1 MMYKEMIQRKKFPAV
16 VSLFITLVVF
26 ICLSDLLPKV
36 SIGNINVKTFV
47 TLFFNTI
54 MIALCY
60 MEFSKCKVKYKYLI
74 VADQFIIHKI
84 KGQDVTVREDIK
96 LKDIEYIGKYSNYSS
111 DIHISSSKKYVC
123 STFIGSKFCCVYKAG
138 NKFKKFYFE
147 PSDGLMNKIKLLKE
161 KSVF

>member
-1 MMYKEMIQRKKFPAV
+1 MYKEMVQRKKFPAV
-16 VSLFITLVVF
+16 VSLFITLIIF

-36 SIGNINVKTFV
+36 SIGSINVKTFV

-60 MEFSKCKVKYKYLI
+60 VEFSKCKVKYKYLI

-84 KGQDVTVREDIK
+84 KGQEVTIREDIK
-96 LKDIEYIGKYSNYSS
+96 LKDIEYIGKDSNYSS
-111 DIHISSSKKYVC
+111 EIHISGSKKYVC
-123 STFIGSKFCCVYKAG
+123 STFIGSKLCCVYKAG

-147 PSDGLMNKIKLLKE
+147 PSDGLMKKIRLLKE
-161 KSVF
+161 KSVL